1 MTRVFEMFCGLGG
14 SSRSAAHTGT
24 IIAGGI
30 DAWSPA
36 TKVFADTSPT
46 PAKPAANGILGPA
59 LGDKSPLDNGRRAP
73 ATLVRAARAVAALG
87 PDNVRRLR
95 GVARFRGAARA
106 VAALGPDKP
115 FLIVHYGN
123 NGAGGWQS
131 LTVPLRT
138 ITTLDRFGLCDPSR
152 DGPTLRMLQVPEF
165 ARAMGFT
172 DDLILTRGSRRD
184 RIKPLGNGV
193 CPAVMEAAVTAI
205 GRRHGHI
212 GGPAGAGERR

>member
-1 MTRVFEMFCGLGG
+1 MTRAFEMFCGLGG

-30 DAWSPA
+30 NAWSPA
-36 TKVFADTSPT
+36 IEVFADTSPT
-46 PAKPAANGILGPA
+46 PAKPAANGILGRP
-59 LGDKSPLDNGRRAP
+59 GTWRQIPDNGRRAP

-87 PDNVRRLR
+87 PD
-95 GVARFRGAARA
+95 
-106 VAALGPDKP
+106 KP
-115 FLIVHYGN
+115 FLIARYGN
-123 NGAGGWQS
+123 DGAGGWQS
-131 LTVPLRT
+131 LTVALRT

-205 GRRHGHI
+205 ERRHGHI